1 MILFS
6 SGPQIDTP
14 LYGSI
19 FVCGSMLVS
28 ILGLVIVRRFVEL
41 DWLKRH
47 LDIAS
52 YFFLMIGTLYAVLIA
67 FAIFVVWTQFQDA
80 GANLE
85 REVNAVADLSR
96 MAAGLPEPQ
105 HTMIRNAVLDY
116 VHAVIEDEFPAMAE
130 GRDSPRTWAAVQK
143 LMDVYTEGS
152 VSSTKDQIYLSESL
166 KHLNDLANYRRIR
179 LFTSRGTVP
188 QLLWY
193 LLFGGGV
200 VLIAF
205 TYFFG
210 HDSIAWQ
217 AAMTAALAGTL
228 SFSLYLIVAYNGP
241 FDGTT
246 RVGPAPYELE
256 LQHITARR

>member
-1 MILFS
+1 MAYLLGALS
-6 SGPQIDTP
+6 LDSP

-19 FVCGSMLVS
+19 FVCSTMIVS
-28 ILGLVIVRRFVEL
+28 VLGLLIVRRFVNVT
-41 DWLKRH
+41 WLKEH
-47 LDIAS
+47 HEVAS

-85 REVNAVADLSR
+85 HEVNAVADLSR

-105 HTMIRNAVLDY
+105 RSNVREALLNYIHAVLD
-116 VHAVIEDEFPAMAE
+116 DEFPAMAA
-130 GRDSPRTWAAVQK
+130 GQDSPRTWAAVQR
-143 LMDVYTEGS
+143 LMDTFVTSPVTDAKSQVYTA
-152 VSSTKDQIYLSESL
+152 ESL
-166 KHLNDLANYRRIR
+166 RHLNDLSNYRRIR

-193 LLFGGGV
+193 LLFLGGI
-200 VLIAF
+200 VLIMF

-210 HDSIAWQ
+210 HESVAWQ
-217 AAMTAALAGTL
+217 GAMTAALAGTL
-228 SFSLYLIVAYNGP
+228 AFSLYLIVAFNGP

-246 RVGPAPYELE
+246 RVNPTPYEVE
-256 LQHITARR
+256 LQHVMGRH